1 MKIGRD
7 DSPFTAF
14 AHETAI
20 KTKDG
25 SITNKVKLE
34 KGAIEISVGPS
45 DGFEPDTYSE
55 PLPSKMPSALFP
67 WDEVKSR
74 TFRWQGNGFTA
85 GGGDAPAAA
94 PAKRAKARA
103 EKSAEAA
110 PEPKRLAPRPP
121 TAEEM
126 LDRVYALYKRERGVG
141 GGRPR
146 FDFVTDMAGDGG
158 PERVLI
164 HGKDIVVFGKG
175 FRNGQSYAFITVGVG
190 DSKDILDA
198 TASDLTGDG
207 KAEVIVRAVLHAKAS
222 KALGGDMV
230 DRHALLIYG
239 IRGDSMLR
247 LFGAETGRSVG
258 KNQIL
263 GAVSFSSGSGATR
276 IELRPSRAIGWTE
289 DSYPFP
295 ADTTAAGGLE
305 PLLLPWSSEKRSYR
319 YDGSTWIRD

>member
-1 MKIGRD
+1 VGRD
-7 DSPFTAF
+7 EA
-14 AHETAI
+14 AHLSLARQRLC
-20 KTKDG
+20 K
-25 SITNKVKLE
+25 
-34 KGAIEISVGPS
+34 SV
-45 DGFEPDTYSE
+45 
-55 PLPSKMPSALFP
+55 
-67 WDEVKSR
+67 
-74 TFRWQGNGFTA
+74 
-85 GGGDAPAAA
+85 PAR
-94 PAKRAKARA
+94 KKA
-103 EKSAEAA
+103 AEAA

-121 TAEEM
+121 TADEL
-126 LDRVYALYKRERGVG
+126 LDRVYGLYKRERAVG

-146 FDFVTDMAGDGG
+146 FDFVTDMAGDSG

-164 HGKDIVVFGKG
+164 HQKDIVVFGKG

-190 DSKDILDA
+190 DPKDILDA

-222 KALGGDMV
+222 KALGGDVV

-239 IRGDSMLR
+239 IRGDAVVR

-263 GAVSFSSGSGATR
+263 GAVSFSSGSGPTR
-276 IELRPSRAIGWTE
+276 IELRPSRALGWTE

-295 ADTTAAGGLE
+295 PDTTAAGGLE

-319 YDGSTWIRD
+319 YDGSQFVRD